1 MCLLS
6 FRWLDHPTYA
16 LILAGNRDE
25 AYQRPTEPAQFWDE
39 DPNLLAGRDL
49 KAGGTWMGITRTG
62 RWAVITN
69 VRDLS
74 RQRPNAPSR
83 GQLVTDYLQ
92 STESP
97 RAFGDSLAEQTS
109 RYNGFN
115 LLVGTPT
122 ECVYISTE
130 RPGAEPVSSGIHGL
144 SNAELDTSWP
154 KTDRAKQRLLRFTQP
169 RSTTNGR
176 GSVDPGALLDVLD
189 DREPFPPDQLPDT
202 GVGEDLEKMLSPLF
216 ITSDEY
222 GTRASTVL
230 LISQS
235 GQVTFVERT
244 FIHGT
249 KERTRTFTF
258 RIQPSAEGAG
268 AG

>member
-83 GQLVTDYLQ
+83 GQLVLLP
-92 STESP
+92 SP
-97 RAFGDSLAEQTS
+97 A
-109 RYNGFN
+109 
-115 LLVGTPT
+115 
-122 ECVYISTE
+122 
-130 RPGAEPVSSGIHGL
+130 VSSMLGASQG
-144 SNAELDTSWP
+144 T
-154 KTDRAKQRLLRFTQP
+154 QFT
-169 RSTTNGR
+169 
-176 GSVDPGALLDVLD
+176 
-189 DREPFPPDQLPDT
+189 
-202 GVGEDLEKMLSPLF
+202 MSPLGIF
-216 ITSDEY
+216 A
-222 GTRASTVL
+222 RMASTAMRGPP
-230 LISQS
+230 I
-235 GQVTFVERT
+235 
-244 FIHGT
+244 
-249 KERTRTFTF
+249 FT
-258 RIQPSAEGAG
+258 
-268 AG
+268 